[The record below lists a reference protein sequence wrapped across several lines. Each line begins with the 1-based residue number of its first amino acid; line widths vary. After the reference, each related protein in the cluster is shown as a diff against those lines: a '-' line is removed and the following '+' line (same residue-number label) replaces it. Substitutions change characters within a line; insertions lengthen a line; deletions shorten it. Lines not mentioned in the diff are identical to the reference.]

1 MNFLANEKVSK
12 VLNFL
17 VATFVSIS
25 IATSANAYPIFAQQN
40 YAKPRE
46 ATGRIVCANCHL
58 AQKPVEIEV
67 PQAVLPDTVFEAVVK
82 IPYDQQIKQVGS
94 NGKKAGLN
102 VGAVLILP
110 EGFQLAPPERLS
122 AEMKAKVGKLYFS
135 PYSPEQKNIL
145 VVGPVPGKKYS
156 EMTFPI
162 LSPDPSK
169 DKSVSYLKYPIYLG
183 GNRGR
188 GQLYPDGSKSNNTV
202 YTSPATGNI
211 SDISPIEGK
220 GGYTVTIKS
229 TTGDDVTTTIP
240 AGPELLVKV
249 GTAVK
254 ADQALTNNPNVGG
267 FGQAETE
274 VVLQNPARIQ
284 GLLVFFVTILLA
296 QVFLVLKKK
305 QFEKVQLAEMNF

>member
-254 ADQALTNNPNVGG
+254 VDQALTNNPNVGG